1 MARKKRHQIPV
12 TLNLPDEP
20 PTPAEIDAIIMT
32 VDAIIGQAGRAGV
45 VLILNG
51 SRSKKVYCWEWEKIA
66 EYGALSY
73 LTGPKIGS
81 LVDWC
86 IDQYWLDI
94 EYTRDGI
101 PLLFTTDKGWERAK
115 GIWARRVLGWFDEWA
130 SAGTPENVWPRLEKI
145 NQQIIDIGIN

>member
-1 MARKKRHQIPV
+1 M
-12 TLNLPDEP
+12 
-20 PTPAEIDAIIMT
+20 
-32 VDAIIGQAGRAGV
+32 G
-45 VLILNG
+45 
-51 SRSKKVYCWEWEKIA
+51 KIA

-145 NQQIIDIGIN
+145 NQQIKHLILELIEKEHRQHLVPVLRSWFPHEVRKVRQSINRTLQTLGQRPLPHPPKQ